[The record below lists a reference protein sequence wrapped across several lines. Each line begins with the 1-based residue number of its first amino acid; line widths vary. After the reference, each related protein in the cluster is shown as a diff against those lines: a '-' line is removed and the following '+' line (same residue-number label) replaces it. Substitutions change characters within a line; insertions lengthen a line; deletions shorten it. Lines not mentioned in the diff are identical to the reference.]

1 MITSTTPCL
10 LSGKK
15 YFFFHNDINKWEKS
29 EEGRL
34 TNKACIL
41 LSAAV

>member
-15 YFFFHNDINKWEKS
+15 FFFHNDINKWEKS